1 MLKKAND
8 ISYRDK
14 PFNVLNNFL
23 KNLFRKL
30 FNLNYKPLTL
40 QELKK
45 RPYTAGAEVINICN
59 ANCSFCGYGKGEKG
73 KDADPRVKGKIDTE
87 ALYHLVDIYS
97 KNGGGNFSLS
107 PILGEVSAHPDWLN
121 LVKNIKKYKN
131 IKTTSC
137 FTNATLLHRHGFKEI
152 LLITGQGHHSNLD
165 KNVYVSK
172 DHSTLK
178 GTIPE
183 FIKNNSALY
192 SKVIKMENASLKE
205 GGKGALIIRLKKFK
219 V

>member
-1 MLKKAND
+1 MTNKK
-8 ISYRDK
+8 K
-14 PFNVLNNFL
+14 VLEKNKKDWEDFL
-23 KNLFRKL
+23 KN
-30 FNLNYKPLTL
+30 PLKIFDKDREIL
-40 QELKK
+40 EKENSSRFKFDLHGYSIDDANKK
-45 RPYTAGAEVINICN
+45 VTEIIESSY
-59 ANCSFCGYGKGEKG
+59 EK
-73 KDADPRVKGKIDTE
+73 
-87 ALYHLVDIYS
+87 
-97 KNGGGNFSLS
+97 
-107 PILGEVSAHPDWLN
+107 
-121 LVKNIKKYKN
+121 
-131 IKTTSC
+131 
-137 FTNATLLHRHGFKEI
+137 GFKEI

-183 FIKNNSALY
+183 FIKNNSALH

>member
-1 MLKKAND
+1 MKKR
-8 ISYRDK
+8 SKLSEKDK
-14 PFNVLNNFL
+14 KSWEDFL
-23 KNLFRKL
+23 KSP
-30 FNLNYKPLTL
+30 LNIEDK
-40 QELKK
+40 E
-45 RPYTAGAEVINICN
+45 E
-59 ANCSFCGYGKGEKG
+59 
-73 KDADPRVKGKIDTE
+73 
-87 ALYHLVDIYS
+87 S
-97 KNGGGNFSLS
+97 KSQ
-107 PILGEVSAHPDWLN
+107 
-121 LVKNIKKYKN
+121 IKKYLRFK
-131 IKTTSC
+131 
-137 FTNATLLHRHGFKEI
+137 FDLHGLSIDEANKKVTEIIENCYEKGFKEI

-192 SKVIKMENASLKE
+192 SKVIKMKNASLKE

>member
-1 MLKKAND
+1 MKKR
-8 ISYRDK
+8 SKLSEKDK
-14 PFNVLNNFL
+14 KSWEDFL
-23 KNLFRKL
+23 KSP
-30 FNLNYKPLTL
+30 LNIEDK
-40 QELKK
+40 E
-45 RPYTAGAEVINICN
+45 E
-59 ANCSFCGYGKGEKG
+59 
-73 KDADPRVKGKIDTE
+73 
-87 ALYHLVDIYS
+87 S
-97 KNGGGNFSLS
+97 KSQ
-107 PILGEVSAHPDWLN
+107 
-121 LVKNIKKYKN
+121 IKKYFRFK
-131 IKTTSC
+131 
-137 FTNATLLHRHGFKEI
+137 FDLHGLSIDEANKKVTEIIENCYEKGFKEI
-152 LLITGQGHHSNLD
+152 LLVTGQGHHSNLD

>member
-1 MLKKAND
+1 MKKK
-8 ISYRDK
+8 SKLSEKDK
-14 PFNVLNNFL
+14 KSWEDFL
-23 KNLFRKL
+23 KNP
-30 FNLNYKPLTL
+30 LNIEDK
-40 QELKK
+40 E
-45 RPYTAGAEVINICN
+45 E
-59 ANCSFCGYGKGEKG
+59 
-73 KDADPRVKGKIDTE
+73 
-87 ALYHLVDIYS
+87 S
-97 KNGGGNFSLS
+97 KT
-107 PILGEVSAHPDWLN
+107 P
-121 LVKNIKKYKN
+121 IKKFSRFKFDLHGLSIDEAN
-131 IKTTSC
+131 KRVTEIIESC
-137 FTNATLLHRHGFKEI
+137 YEKGFKEI

-192 SKVIKMENASLKE
+192 SKIIKMENASLRE